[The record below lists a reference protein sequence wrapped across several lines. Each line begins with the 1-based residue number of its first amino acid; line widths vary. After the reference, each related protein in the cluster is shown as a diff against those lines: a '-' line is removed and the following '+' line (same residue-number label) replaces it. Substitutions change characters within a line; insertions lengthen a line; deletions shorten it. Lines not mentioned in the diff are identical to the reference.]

1 METSE
6 FKALKEKLFS
16 AKKNGYD
23 QLESAELQAM
33 EEYCSNYKAFLDA
46 GKTER
51 LCAAESVRLAEAH
64 GYRRYCRS
72 LFCWYLYLYWYVWLY
87 ASPYRSGSLNLRC
100 NCLIQ

>member
-33 EEYCSNYKAFLDA
+33 DPFP
-46 GKTER
+46 GKT
-51 LCAAESVRLAEAH
+51 CC
-64 GYRRYCRS
+64 YCTY
-72 LFCWYLYLYWYVWLY
+72 FHLYLL
-87 ASPYRSGSLNLRC
+87 
-100 NCLIQ
+100 

>member
-64 GYRRYCRS
+64 GYRR
-72 LFCWYLYLYWYVWLY
+72 
-87 ASPYRSGSLNLRC
+87 
-100 NCLIQ
+100 